1 MNFLAPIFL
10 AGAAAIVLPILLHLV
25 RQSARRRT
33 LFSSLMFLRPA
44 LPRLTRRNKIDHLL
58 LLVLRG
64 LIVVLLATAFARPF
78 VRKAVVVPFPGA
90 PLKRLVV
97 LLDTSASMQR
107 EGLWEAACRHVE
119 AAVQSAGA
127 TDDLALCTFDSGIVS
142 RIGFEEW
149 RKTAVQKRLGL
160 VRERLAGLKP
170 CWAATRLDRAL
181 IQAIEMLELE
191 GTDGGRASVRE
202 VVLVSDLAEGS
213 VLDEL
218 AGYNWPKDVRLV
230 AREITPRHSENLGI
244 SLAADTASSGERK
257 DDVIKVRVV
266 HAGRGGLKQVEIGW
280 ADADG
285 RFVSAPIPVAMAGG
299 RERVISVPAAE
310 ASSKAERLVVRGD
323 EDGYDNVVYVASQ
336 ERETTRVLGIGR
348 VTGGSGVEPLYFM
361 ERAFA
366 AAPRLAVEV
375 KICAP
380 DVPIER
386 DWVSE
391 AGLVVVTCAL
401 EGGAAQLVR
410 ERVMRGGTAIFVP
423 LDAGAAGSLR
433 ELPGCERVVM
443 EESRFEPYGLVTEI
457 DTGHPLFAPFAD
469 ARFSDFTKVRFWKY
483 RKIDPQTVP
492 SGRVIAS
499 FDNGDAAI
507 IEVAV
512 GDGRVLI
519 FAAGW
524 HPADSQLAL
533 SSKFV
538 PMMHSALELS
548 AGPQPENRWRVGQ
561 SVPVRE
567 LVRSNGGPLSIVKP
581 DGRTVQLGAGESMF
595 SETDLPGIYTVKGG
609 KRELRFAVNID
620 AAESRTTP
628 MQLDEL
634 ERLGAR
640 LADNE
645 RASAAASVTEVRQRD
660 AEAESRQGLWRWFIA
675 AALMIVFVESVL
687 AGRAARAVVDRTVQ
701 VQL

>member
-10 AGAAAIVLPILLHLV
+10 AGAAAVVLPVLFHLV

-33 LFSSLMFLRPA
+33 LFSSLMFLKPA

-78 VRKAVVVPFPGA
+78 VRKAVVVPFAGTPV
-90 PLKRLVV
+90 KRSVV

-107 EGLWEAACRHVE
+107 EGLWGAACRHVE
-119 AAVQSAGA
+119 AAAQSAGA
-127 TDDLALCTFDSGIVS
+127 NDDLALCTFDEGIVS
-142 RIGFEEW
+142 RMSFEEW
-149 RKTAVQKRLGL
+149 RRTPVQNRPGL

-181 IQAIEMLELE
+181 IRAIEMLELE
-191 GTDGGRASVRE
+191 GADAGRASARE
-202 VVLVSDLAEGS
+202 VVLVSDFVEGS

-230 AREITPRHSENLGI
+230 AHRITPRNSWNVGI
-244 SLAADTASSGERK
+244 HLSADTVSSGARK
-257 DDVIKVRVV
+257 AEVTKVRVI
-266 HAGRGGLKQVEIGW
+266 HAGMGGLGQVEIGW
-280 ADADG
+280 ADANG
-285 RFVSAPIPVAMAGG
+285 RFMSAPIPVAVAEG
-299 RERVISVPAAE
+299 RERVISVPAAG
-310 ASSKAERLVVRGD
+310 AGSKAERLVIRGD
-323 EDGYDNVVYVASQ
+323 ADEYDNVVYVAGQ
-336 ERETTRVLGIGR
+336 ERETTRVVGIGR
-348 VTGGSGVEPLYFM
+348 VTEGSGVGPLYFL

-366 AAPRLAVEV
+366 AAPRLAVELKV
-375 KICAP
+375 FGPEAQ
-380 DVPIER
+380 IES
-386 DWVSE
+386 DWIGE
-391 AGLVVVTCAL
+391 AGLVVVTCGVEAGVAEL
-401 EGGAAQLVR
+401 LR

-423 LDAGAAGSLR
+423 LDAGVAGALR
-433 ELPGCERVVM
+433 EFPGCERVVM

-483 RKIDPQTVP
+483 RRIDPQTVP
-492 SGRVIAS
+492 TGRVIAS

-507 IEVAV
+507 IDVAV
-512 GDGRVLI
+512 GSGRVLI

-538 PMMHSALELS
+538 PMMHAALELS
-548 AGPQPENRWRVGQ
+548 AGSAPENRWRVGQ
-561 SVPVRE
+561 PVPVRQ
-567 LVRSNGGPLSIVKP
+567 LVRSNDGPLNIVKP
-581 DGRTVQLGAGESMF
+581 DGRTVQLGDGESIF
-595 SETDLPGIYTVKGG
+595 SETDLPGIYTVTGV
-609 KRELRFAVNID
+609 KREIRFAVNMD

-640 LADNE
+640 LADTD
-645 RASAAASVTEVRQRD
+645 RPSAVASVNEVRQRD
-660 AEAESRQGLWRWFIA
+660 ADAESRQGLWRWFIA

-687 AGRAARAVVDRTVQ
+687 AGRAARAVVDRTAQ